1 MDGQLG
7 NTAPSTPVEAAEQ
20 GSTWKGKRTG
30 GGRPSFDWLLK
41 SYTRLNNPLAVV
53 KPGMN
58 NEADKFLVRLFLEQT
73 ISLHC
78 CKSITGG
85 S

>member
-1 MDGQLG
+1 MGACACKMDGRAG
-7 NTAPSTPVEAAEQ
+7 STASTPVEVTGQ
-20 GSTWKGKRTG
+20 GSTCKGKETG
-30 GGRPSFDWLLK
+30 KTLEILLK
-41 SYTRLNNPLAVV
+41 MKQPV
-53 KPGMN
+53 KSGMN
-58 NEADKFLVRLFLEQT
+58 NHKKHPDHFLVCLFLEQT